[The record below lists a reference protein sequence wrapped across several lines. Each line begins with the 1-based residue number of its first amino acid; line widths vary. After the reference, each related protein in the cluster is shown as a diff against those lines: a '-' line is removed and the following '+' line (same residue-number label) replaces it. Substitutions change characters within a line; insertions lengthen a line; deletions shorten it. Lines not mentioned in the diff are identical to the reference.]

1 MNGKIEQNIIN
12 FINKY
17 KLVKKGDRLLIAL
30 SGGADSIF
38 MLHFFNKFKKKYQ
51 IELSALHINH
61 LLRGSDS
68 DEDELFCKEYCEKI
82 GIQFISKRIDVKYL
96 APKFKKSIEETARDV
111 RYFKLNDYSEK
122 INATKIVT
130 AHNLNDNTET
140 MLLNLFRGSGL
151 EGVSGIPIMRGKII
165 RPLLTTSK
173 EDILAYL
180 EGNNISFRTD
190 KTNFESDYSRNFLRN
205 EIIPKLKERI
215 NPALDLNVFKFS
227 EILNESTRIISNYA
241 QSIEAE
247 FVKYTELGV
256 EISDLIL
263 LKHNTDELFGVLAKT
278 SIAKYFFVK
287 TTFKDITH
295 LKSLFFLQVGQKVDL
310 SKNLFA
316 TRERDCIHIQ
326 LKIEKTYEFADANL
340 ELNSEIELDG
350 TFFLATEVDKKEIDF
365 SNQKN
370 VEFIDG
376 DKIIFP
382 LTIRR
387 WNNGDVFK
395 PIGLNGTKTISDF
408 LTEIKIKSTEKKK
421 QLVLLSKNKIIW
433 VVNQRI
439 DESVKIKKST
449 KRIIK
454 LWVK

>member
-17 KLVKKGDRLLIAL
+17 KLVQKGDRLLIAL

-38 MLHFFNKFKKKYQ
+38 ALHFFNKYKKKYQ
-51 IELSALHINH
+51 IEVSALHINH
-61 LLRGSDS
+61 LLRENDS
-68 DEDELFCKEYCEKI
+68 DEDEIFCKEYCEK
-82 GIQFISKRIDVKYL
+82 GEIQFISKRVDVKSL
-96 APKFKKSIEETARDV
+96 APKLKKSIEETARDV

-180 EGNNISFRTD
+180 EQNNISFRTD
-190 KTNFESDYSRNFLRN
+190 KSNFENDFSRNFLRN

-227 EILNESTRIISNYA
+227 EILNESNRIISNYA

-263 LKHNTDELFGVLAKT
+263 LKHNTDELFGVLAKA
-278 SIAKYFFVK
+278 SIAKYFFIK
-287 TTFKDITH
+287 TTFKDIAH
-295 LKSLFFLQVGQKVDL
+295 LKSLFFLQVGQKIDL

-316 TRERDCIHIQ
+316 TRERDSINIQ
-326 LKIEKTYEFADANL
+326 LKIENTYEFVDANL
-340 ELNSEIELDG
+340 ELNSEIEIDG
-350 TFFLATEVDKKEIDF
+350 KFFLAIEVDRNEIDF

-382 LTIRR
+382 LTIRK
-387 WNNGDVFK
+387 WDNGDIFK

>member
-17 KLVKKGDRLLIAL
+17 KLVQKGDRLLIAL

-38 MLHFFNKFKKKYQ
+38 ALHFFNKYKKKYQ
-51 IELSALHINH
+51 IEVSALHINH
-61 LLRGSDS
+61 LLRENDS
-68 DEDELFCKEYCEKI
+68 DEDELFCKEYCEK
-82 GIQFISKRIDVKYL
+82 GEIQFISKRVDVKSL
-96 APKFKKSIEETARDV
+96 APKLKKSIEETARDV

-180 EGNNISFRTD
+180 EQNNISFRTD
-190 KTNFESDYSRNFLRN
+190 KSNFENDFSRNFLRN

-227 EILNESTRIISNYA
+227 EILNESNRIISSYA

-263 LKHNTDELFGVLAKT
+263 LKHNTDELFGVLAKA
-278 SIAKYFFVK
+278 SIAKYFFIK
-287 TTFKDITH
+287 TTFKDIAH
-295 LKSLFFLQVGQKVDL
+295 LKSLFFLQVGQKIDL

-316 TRERDCIHIQ
+316 TRERDSINIQ
-326 LKIEKTYEFADANL
+326 LKIEKKYEIVDDNL
-340 ELNSEIELDG
+340 ELNSEIEIDG
-350 TFFLATEVDKKEIDF
+350 KIFLATEVDRNEIDF

-382 LTIRR
+382 LTIRK
-387 WNNGDVFK
+387 WDNGDIFK